1 MRHIEVK
8 IDTELMLGFDNHEI
22 VGRKKGFQGLGRE
35 RFDQDSWLDSLNL
48 GLNLENTE
56 KSQKILI
63 GIVLVLVNLYWWSCT
78 DNQERI
84 GTIKSLHF
92 G

>member
-8 IDTELMLGFDNHEI
+8 IDTELMLGIHNHEI

-35 RFDQDSWLDSLNL
+35 SFDQDSWLGSLNL
-48 GLNLENTE
+48 GLNLENIE

-63 GIVLVLVNLYWWSCT
+63 GIVRLKFGLGLDQSLLVELY
-78 DNQERI
+78 
-84 GTIKSLHF
+84 
-92 G
+92 

>member
-1 MRHIEVK
+1 LV
-8 IDTELMLGFDNHEI
+8 
-22 VGRKKGFQGLGRE
+22 VKKGFQGLGRE
-35 RFDQDSWLDSLNL
+35 RFDQDCWLDSLNL

-84 GTIKSLHF
+84 GTLKSLHF